1 MVFAAHDGKKAT
13 QFTLVDRPH
22 VEIWLVHLVNLE
34 KVDHASQ
41 NIGESKKA
49 AFFDSYIFYILE
61 FWKDIAE
68 TGRCVEVYA
77 LHLVT
82 FLEDVFAAAGCLL
95 T

>member
-1 MVFAAHDGKKAT
+1 MVLAAHDVEEAT
-13 QFTLVDRPH
+13 QFTLVNGPH

-34 KVDHASQ
+34 KIYHTSQ
-41 NIGESKKA
+41 NVGQSKEA
-49 AFFDSYIFYILE
+49 AFFDSYILNILE

-77 LHLVT
+77 LDLVT
-82 FLEDVFAAAGCLL
+82 FLEDVFAAYGCLL